1 MASEK
6 LLARDETLKLLFS
19 SGEKLAILRAI
30 RDVGLPDCWLA
41 GGAVRN
47 TVWREIF
54 GEQCRLGIKDFDVAF
69 FDKDTDRE
77 VEVRARES
85 LEKQFPQHKFD
96 VKNQASFGVWRDGQF
111 VFTSCE
117 DGIAHWLH
125 TATAVGV
132 RVNAEDAIEIFQP
145 YGLDDLFQ
153 GVVRPTPKQVG
164 KEAALAKRD
173 QFLSSCPALKSVDA

>member
-19 SGEKLAILRAI
+19 TGENLSILRAI
-30 RDVGLPDCWLA
+30 RDVRLPDCWLA

-47 TVWREIF
+47 TVWRQIF
-54 GEQCRLGIKDFDVAF
+54 GEECRLGIKDFDVAF
-69 FDKDTDRE
+69 FDKDADRS
-77 VEVRARES
+77 VEARAREI
-85 LEKQFPQHKFD
+85 LEKQFPHHKFD

-111 VFTSCE
+111 VFKSCE

-132 RVNAEDAIEIFQP
+132 RLNVADEVEIFQP

-153 GVVRPTPKQVG
+153 GVVRPTPEQVG